1 MLFQIQDIPPAAMA
15 VAAAVLVIVAFVAG
29 KLCSKQSVA
38 PEGSEDGAGKAATSE
53 NPVANAVVASQDPQH
68 SVAAKAPADDQLEEN
83 TYGADVTA
91 L

>member
-1 MLFQIQDIPPAAMA
+1 MA
-15 VAAAVLVIVAFVAG
+15 VAAAVLVVVAFVAC

-38 PEGSEDGAGKAATSE
+38 PEGSEDCAGKAATSE

>member
-53 NPVANAVVASQDPQH
+53 NPVANAVVASRIP
-68 SVAAKAPADDQLEEN
+68 N
-83 TYGADVTA
+83 TVWLRRLRLMTSWKRIPMVQM
-91 L
+91 